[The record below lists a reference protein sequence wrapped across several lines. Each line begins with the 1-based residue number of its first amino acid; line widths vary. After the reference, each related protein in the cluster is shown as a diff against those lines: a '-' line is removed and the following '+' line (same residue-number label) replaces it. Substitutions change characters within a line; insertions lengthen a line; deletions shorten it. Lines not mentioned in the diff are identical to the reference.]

1 MYFIQLIPSRLV
13 QDQNE
18 INRIIAE
25 VSKGSKFYE
34 VSIFKLVCKTSDLH
48 GS

>member
-1 MYFIQLIPSRLV
+1 MIPSRLV

-34 VSIFKLVCKTSDLH
+34 ASSLASVFGVKTSDPAPLCQ
-48 GS
+48 S